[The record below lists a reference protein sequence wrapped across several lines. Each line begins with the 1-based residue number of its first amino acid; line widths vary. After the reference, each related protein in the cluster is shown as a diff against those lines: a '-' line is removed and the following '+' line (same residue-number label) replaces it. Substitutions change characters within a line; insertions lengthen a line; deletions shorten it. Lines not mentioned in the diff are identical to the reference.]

1 MQGIRG
7 DSGFSLMETLVATF
21 ILALVSAAGVMLLSG
36 YQEGRLVMKKADERL
51 AELEIARSILR
62 DDLLSTIQRRVR
74 DEYGSRPSGFQGGTL
89 LDESKVLRLVRGGNQ
104 GAMISGDI
112 SALDRVEYLFED
124 GTLTRRRYERADI
137 TLETNF
143 TERPLLTGLEE
154 IELRF
159 DANGTWI
166 ADWGLQGEL
175 GELPR
180 LLELTA
186 HYAGGRSL
194 SMTFMVG
201 ARS

>member
-1 MQGIRG
+1 MQGVRG

-36 YQEGRLVMKKADERL
+36 YQEGRLVMKKADDRL

-62 DDLLSTIQRRVR
+62 DDFLSAIQRRVR
-74 DEYGSRPSGFQGGTL
+74 DEYGSRPYGFQGGKL
-89 LDESKVLRLVRGGNQ
+89 LDENKVLRLVRGGNL

-143 TERPLLTGLEE
+143 TERPLLTGLEG
-154 IELRF
+154 F
-159 DANGTWI
+159 
-166 ADWGLQGEL
+166 
-175 GELPR
+175 
-180 LLELTA
+180 
-186 HYAGGRSL
+186 
-194 SMTFMVG
+194 
-201 ARS
+201 